1 MAQPLPPLG
10 SRFAALFTASSL
22 SNLADGILSIGL
34 GLVVITMTTSPALVS
49 LATAAFTLPWL
60 LLSIIAGV
68 IIDRSD
74 RRKVIIIATTLRIGC
89 LGLGAIALATGFM
102 NYALLL
108 IICFIF
114 GCAEVFADNAYS
126 VLVPALVPTPR
137 LAAANSR
144 ILSAQQV
151 ANNFLGA
158 PLAGFLFALGAAW
171 VFGVPTA
178 LCIGAL
184 IVIVFGLRG
193 TYRAKKTTADN
204 PSDPSPNAANPS
216 TTASD
221 TAATRTNAG
230 RLQSAK
236 QELETGLKYLWRHPI
251 FRPLVLA
258 SSVQNMIF
266 SGYFAVFILWVV
278 GPSSRVQLAE
288 EHYGLLF
295 MMLAVGSVIGALTV
309 ERFLKTF
316 HEIHVLGAAWLT
328 AAALLIVPL
337 LAPNVIAIAAMLL
350 LSGMSNTVGNTVSVS
365 LRQRLIPNDLL
376 GRVFG
381 ASQMIN
387 LGLVP
392 IGTVAAGLI
401 SEYAGM
407 PIWFVAAAG
416 AGVTVVTITLRAVPA
431 RIIPPAATDAAP
443 QAPKAR
449 AGQSDAPHPQR

>member
-151 ANNFLGA
+151 TNNFLGA

-171 VFGVPTA
+171 VFSVPTA

-193 TYRAKKTTADN
+193 TYRAKKTSADR
-204 PSDPSPNAANPS
+204 PQS
-216 TTASD
+216 T
-221 TAATRTNAG
+221 
-230 RLQSAK
+230 K
-236 QELETGLKYLWRHPI
+236 QELKTGLKYLWNHPI

-278 GPSSRVQLAE
+278 GPSSRVKLAE

-309 ERFLKTF
+309 ERFLKVF

-328 AAALLIVPL
+328 AVALLIVPL

-392 IGTVAAGLI
+392 IGTVVAGLI
-401 SEYAGM
+401 SQYAGM
-407 PIWFVAAAG
+407 PIWFIVAATFGSA
-416 AGVTVVTITLRAVPA
+416 VVIITLRAVPA

-443 QAPKAR
+443 QAPKAG
-449 AGQSDAPHPQR
+449 AAHSDAPHPQH

>member
-1 MAQPLPPLG
+1 MPQPPPHLG

-34 GLVVITMTTSPALVS
+34 GLVVITLTTSPALVS

-60 LLSIIAGV
+60 LLSIVAGV
-68 IIDRSD
+68 VIDRSD
-74 RRKVIIIATTLRIGC
+74 RRKVIIVATTLRIGC
-89 LGLGAIALATGFM
+89 LGLGAIALAAGFM
-102 NYALLL
+102 NYPLLL
-108 IICFIF
+108 VICFIF

-126 VLVPALVPTPR
+126 VLVPALVPAPR

-184 IVIVFGLRG
+184 IVIGLGLRG
-193 TYRAKKTTADN
+193 TYRAQKT
-204 PSDPSPNAANPS
+204 S
-216 TTASD
+216 ASQPQ
-221 TAATRTNAG
+221 N
-230 RLQSAK
+230 AK
-236 QELETGLKYLWRHPI
+236 QELKTGLKYLWRHPI

-258 SSVQNMIF
+258 SAVQNMIF

-278 GPSSRVQLAE
+278 GPGSRVQLAE

-309 ERFLKTF
+309 ERILKVF
-316 HEIHVLGAAWLT
+316 HEIHVLGAAWLI
-328 AAALLIVPL
+328 AVALLVVPL

-350 LSGMSNTVGNTVSVS
+350 LSGISNTVGNTVSVS

-392 IGTVAAGLI
+392 IGTVVAGLI
-401 SEYAGM
+401 SQYAGM
-407 PIWFVAAAG
+407 PIWFIVAATTGSA
-416 AGVTVVTITLRAVPA
+416 VVIIALRAVPA
-431 RIIPPAATDAAP
+431 RIIPPAAPGAAP
-443 QAPKAR
+443 QAPKVGAER
-449 AGQSDAPHPQR
+449 CDAPPPQH